1 MPPDLT
7 PDDIRRA
14 DLGRQFR
21 GYHRGQTEHLLA
33 LIAEE
38 HGRVLEQRDALSRQ
52 IGDLQ
57 REHDDRD
64 TEAKRVAEELSARFQ
79 DRDRRAADLGA
90 ELKELRE
97 ARSSELEEA
106 QGLREELSIAQAA
119 LEQHRSELIEHRE
132 VVARLRTREKALAE
146 QVAMLESQLGEVGE
160 AEVWKPQPEATHL
173 DERAVRALGHLDRV
187 VEVVERE
194 ARHDAERML
203 RKARERA
210 DEIIRSAEAERERR
224 LAEEIARHA
233 DGEQVREEHSEGYG
247 RTSDRSAIA
256 ADASSIGGGHGRE
269 PRHLPEYDVRPVWDL
284 PGDLR
289 TSGKDHEDD
298 EGHED
303 DGRQV
308 PRRLGFGEP
317 TDPGA

>member
-1 MPPDLT
+1 M
-7 PDDIRRA
+7 
-14 DLGRQFR
+14 
-21 GYHRGQTEHLLA
+21 
-33 LIAEE
+33 
-38 HGRVLEQRDALSRQ
+38 LEQRDALSRQ

-79 DRDRRAADLGA
+79 DRDRRAVDLGA

-224 LAEEIARHA
+224 WRKRSRDTPTASRCGRSTPRAMA
-233 DGEQVREEHSEGYG
+233 VR
-247 RTSDRSAIA
+247 AIA
-256 ADASSIGGGHGRE
+256 ARSPPTRVPSGVATGESPGTCRSTMYVRSGICRAIFEQAGRITRMTRVTRTMAEKFLVDWDWRAHGPGCLTGLQAE
-269 PRHLPEYDVRPVWDL
+269 WPRSR
-284 PGDLR
+284 
-289 TSGKDHEDD
+289 K
-298 EGHED
+298 
-303 DGRQV
+303 
-308 PRRLGFGEP
+308 
-317 TDPGA
+317 